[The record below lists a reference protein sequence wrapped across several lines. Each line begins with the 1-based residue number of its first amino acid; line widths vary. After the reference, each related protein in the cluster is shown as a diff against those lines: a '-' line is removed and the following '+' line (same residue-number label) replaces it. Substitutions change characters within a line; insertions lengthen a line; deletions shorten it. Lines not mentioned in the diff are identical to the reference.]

1 MAFEVTVLGSSGS
14 HTGPGRACSGY
25 LLRTG
30 DTRVMLE
37 CGNGSTANLQRHM
50 NFEDLD
56 AVVISH
62 RHVDHCIDLVGMFY
76 LLKFHEHGEKQVD
89 LYAAPGVI
97 DLLTG
102 VLSGDSAMQFREVF
116 RIHDIGAGDRFDVGG
131 LGFELYPSIHP
142 VPTVSARITVDGAVL
157 AYSADS
163 AGGPD
168 LVDCARDADLF
179 LCEATWQGE
188 PEDWPDGIH
197 LTASAAGRIASEA
210 GIDRLL
216 LTHLLGSIDRD
227 RSLEEADRTF
237 AGDLAL
243 ADDNVGWTVA

>member
-1 MAFEVTVLGSSGS
+1 MALELTVLGSSGS

-25 LLRTG
+25 LLRAG
-30 DTRVMLE
+30 DTQVMLD
-37 CGNGSTANLQRHM
+37 CGNGSTANLQRHTD
-50 NFEDLD
+50 FADLD

-76 LLKFHEHGEKQVD
+76 LLKFHHDGPKQVD
-89 LYAAPGVI
+89 LYAHPGVI

-116 RIHDIGAGDRFDVGG
+116 RIHDIAPGDRFSVGA
-131 LGFELYPSIHP
+131 LDFELFASSHP
-142 VPTVSARITVDGAVL
+142 VPTVSARITAGDAVL

-168 LVDCARDADLF
+168 LLRCARGADLF

-188 PEDWPDGIH
+188 PEDWPEGIH
-197 LTASAAGRIASEA
+197 LTASQAGRLATEA
-210 GIDRLL
+210 GIDRLV
-216 LTHLLGSIDRD
+216 LTHLLGSIDRE
-227 RSLEEADRTF
+227 RSLEEARRTF
-237 AGDLAL
+237 TGELAL
-243 ADDNVGWTVA
+243 ADDNLSWTIG